1 MFIQLIVPNT
11 LANTK
16 KIPEAKE
23 YILN

>member
-1 MFIQLIVPNT
+1 MFIQLIVPNA